1 MSVVYSRLS
10 HLSIKIVV
18 LAAAIGMDPG
28 FPAICAGIVTIDR
41 DMTVA
46 YSQKYII
53 VQGMCLV
60 KYVTLKDIA
69 EIAGV
74 SINTVSRA
82 LHDKSDI
89 GIETKLRIRAIT
101 EELGYI
107 PDQTAARLR
116 TKKKQTIGVVIT
128 HMNNSFYAHILQGIH
143 DAISRLGYTMI
154 ALGSNENPDEEQR
167 ALVSLKANRV
177 AGLIIVPSQDLIN
190 TLDFDQ
196 INVPHITIVRKGKLN
211 TQSYFITDSHQS
223 GVLVA
228 GRFLDLDR
236 TSPGYIG
243 FDAMVSCNKDRL
255 VGYKKTMEQS
265 GIALPKEATI
275 HCGSDMRSAYDATKH
290 LLKKKAD
297 IDALFVYNDYM
308 AIGVLRALHEMR
320 IKVPNDISVIGHDDI
335 DEASMLVPALST
347 VRVPK
352 YSLGY
357 QSASRLIHLIE
368 KKDSF
373 SKSVLNTPEL
383 IIRET

>member
-1 MSVVYSRLS
+1 M
-10 HLSIKIVV
+10 
-18 LAAAIGMDPG
+18 
-28 FPAICAGIVTIDR
+28 
-41 DMTVA
+41 
-46 YSQKYII
+46 
-53 VQGMCLV
+53 

-82 LHDKSDI
+82 LHDKNDI

-116 TKKKQTIGVVIT
+116 TKKKQTIGVIIT

-143 DAISRLGYTMI
+143 DAVSRLGYTMI
-154 ALGSNENPDEEQR
+154 ALGSNENLDEEQR

-190 TLDFDQ
+190 SLDFDR
-196 INVPHITIVRKGKLN
+196 INVPHITIVRKGRLN

-228 GRFLDLDR
+228 GRFLDCGR

-255 VGYKKTMEQS
+255 VGYKKTLEQS
-265 GIALPKEATI
+265 CIALPKEATI
-275 HCGSDMRSAYDATKH
+275 HCGSDMQSAYDAAKQ
-290 LLKKKAD
+290 LLKKKRD

-308 AIGVLRALHEMR
+308 AIGVLRALHDLK
-320 IKVPNDISVIGHDDI
+320 IKVPDSISVIGHDDI

-357 QSASRLIHLIE
+357 ESASSLIHLIE

-383 IIRET
+383 IVRET